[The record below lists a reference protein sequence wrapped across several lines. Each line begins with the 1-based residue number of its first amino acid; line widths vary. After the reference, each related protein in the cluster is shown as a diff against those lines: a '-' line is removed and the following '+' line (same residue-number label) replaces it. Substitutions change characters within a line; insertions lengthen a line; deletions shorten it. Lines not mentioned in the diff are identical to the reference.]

1 MKKKI
6 SMTLVAT
13 TLVTA
18 SIFPLYHAYGS
29 DSGETGTSE
38 HDVVKNTI
46 FLIPDGFSTAYA
58 DSYRLYKED
67 GLPVW
72 DEYQMLS
79 GMISTH
85 SADSM
90 ITDSAAAGTAF
101 ATGVKTN
108 NGVIGLSP
116 DGEKLQTI
124 VDLAGQAGKK
134 NGLVATST
142 ITHAT
147 PAAFATSVD
156 GRNDYEGIAKQL
168 VQHEHLDVLL
178 GGGRDQFLAPE
189 QGGIREDGI
198 DLIQE
203 AEQNGFTYMETK
215 RNLLSAETDPS
226 KKYLGLFAD
235 EALEPDFGPLPTE
248 PSLAEMTSFAIDH
261 LSQSEE
267 GFFLMVEGSQID
279 WAGHDND
286 AAYAMKDSQA
296 FEEAVKVALEFAEED
311 QETLIVMAGDHDTG
325 GLSIQP
331 NDEFN
336 PGNLQHVKMTGEDM
350 LSLVDRQYSNLEEV
364 LTEQTSMSFT
374 TEELDQIKNHKEP
387 KLAINTL
394 ISEKAGMAW
403 TSNDHTAIDVPIYAY
418 GPKASLFNGQLD
430 NTDVFQGIRQ
440 ALIGE

>member
-1 MKKKI
+1 
-6 SMTLVAT
+6 MTLVAT

-29 DSGETGTSE
+29 DSGETGTDE
-38 HDVVKNTI
+38 NDVVKNTI

-101 ATGVKTN
+101 ATGIKTN

-147 PAAFATSVD
+147 PAAFATSVE

-189 QGGIREDGI
+189 HGGIREDGV

-296 FEEAVKVALEFAEED
+296 FEEAVKVALEFAKED

-331 NDEFN
+331 NDEFK

-350 LSLVDRQYSNLEEV
+350 LALVDRQYSNLEEV

>member
-1 MKKKI
+1 
-6 SMTLVAT
+6 
-13 TLVTA
+13 
-18 SIFPLYHAYGS
+18 
-29 DSGETGTSE
+29 
-38 HDVVKNTI
+38 
-46 FLIPDGFSTAYA
+46 
-58 DSYRLYKED
+58 
-67 GLPVW
+67 
-72 DEYQMLS
+72 
-79 GMISTH
+79 
-85 SADSM
+85 
-90 ITDSAAAGTAF
+90 
-101 ATGVKTN
+101 
-108 NGVIGLSP
+108 
-116 DGEKLQTI
+116 
-124 VDLAGQAGKK
+124 
-134 NGLVATST
+134 
-142 ITHAT
+142 
-147 PAAFATSVD
+147 
-156 GRNDYEGIAKQL
+156 
-168 VQHEHLDVLL
+168 
-178 GGGRDQFLAPE
+178 
-189 QGGIREDGI
+189 
-198 DLIQE
+198 
-203 AEQNGFTYMETK
+203 
-215 RNLLSAETDPS
+215 
-226 KKYLGLFAD
+226 
-235 EALEPDFGPLPTE
+235 
-248 PSLAEMTSFAIDH
+248 
-261 LSQSEE
+261 
-267 GFFLMVEGSQID
+267 MVEGSQID